1 MAPKL
6 HEFAV
11 LLVRDGKQTPW
22 GIRLVGGSDLDTP
35 LIITKVQLGSPAHGE
50 LMRGDIITKICD
62 YDARDLTHLD
72 AQNLFKSAANSIPLV
87 VHRDNKLNATH
98 NISNGS
104 SRCSSAVPPYS
115 PTINLLSPIHFDQP
129 HRGPSPL
136 PTYGAYEAALESP
149 VNTLPHTEFPKLNES
164 GGYVTPSC
172 FSPMPTR
179 DYQQEAAEETASI
192 ISQPYR
198 TTPLI
203 LPGAKVKKDCT
214 PTESYLRHH
223 PNPAMRGP
231 VHHSTDDML
240 MRQRVADTVLHRVVG
255 EDSRSGKVQHKQFN
269 SPIGLYSDSNIENTI
284 RQTVPTSSG
293 STPYKKT
300 VVFDPAKSETY
311 RALQEDQYGYGERVQ
326 EVPIPVQTRVYQPG
340 VNRLV
345 PGKKPQASYP
355 PPQPQQYH
363 NVNSMGDSN
372 DTIHQSHSFKRLM
385 YSVMGETDY

>member
-1 MAPKL
+1 
-6 HEFAV
+6 
-11 LLVRDGKQTPW
+11 
-22 GIRLVGGSDLDTP
+22 
-35 LIITKVQLGSPAHGE
+35 
-50 LMRGDIITKICD
+50 
-62 YDARDLTHLD
+62 
-72 AQNLFKSAANSIPLV
+72 
-87 VHRDNKLNATH
+87 
-98 NISNGS
+98 
-104 SRCSSAVPPYS
+104 
-115 PTINLLSPIHFDQP
+115 
-129 HRGPSPL
+129 
-136 PTYGAYEAALESP
+136 
-149 VNTLPHTEFPKLNES
+149 
-164 GGYVTPSC
+164 
-172 FSPMPTR
+172 MPTKYIVHPHYA
-179 DYQQEAAEETASI
+179 DENEAQI
-192 ISQPYR
+192 DHQPYR

-231 VHHSTDDML
+231 VHHMDDVL
-240 MRQRVADTVLHRVVG
+240 MKQRVADTVLHRVVG

-284 RQTVPTSSG
+284 RQTVPSSG

-300 VVFDPAKSETY
+300 VVFDPSKSDTY

-326 EVPIPVQTRVYQPG
+326 EIPIPVQTRVYQPG

-355 PPQPQQYH
+355 PSQPQHYH

>member
-11 LLVRDGKQTPW
+11 VLERDGKQTPW

-35 LIITKVQLGSPAHGE
+35 LIITKVQLGSPAHGQ
-50 LMRGDIITKICD
+50 LMRGDILTKIGD

-72 AQNLFKSAANSIPLV
+72 AQNLFKSAANRIPLV

-115 PTINLLSPIHFDQP
+115 PTINLLSPNNSDHP

-149 VNTLPHTEFPKLNES
+149 VASLPRTEFPNLNES
-164 GGYVTPSC
+164 GGYITPSF

-179 DYQQEAAEETASI
+179 DYQQEAAEEAASI

-231 VHHSTDDML
+231 VHHADDAL
-240 MRQRVADTVLHRVVG
+240 MKQR
-255 EDSRSGKVQHKQFN
+255 VQHKQFN

-284 RQTVPTSSG
+284 RQTVPSSG

-300 VVFDPAKSETY
+300 VVFDPSKSDTY
-311 RALQEDQYGYGERVQ
+311 RALQEEQYGYGERVQ
-326 EVPIPVQTRVYQPG
+326 EIPIPVQTRVYQPG